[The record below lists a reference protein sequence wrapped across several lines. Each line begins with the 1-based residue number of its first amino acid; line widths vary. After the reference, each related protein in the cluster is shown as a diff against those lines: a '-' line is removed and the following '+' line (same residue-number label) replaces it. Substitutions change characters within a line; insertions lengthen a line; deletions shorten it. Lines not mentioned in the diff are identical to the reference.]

1 MDLGLKGKW
10 ALITGASQG
19 IGQAIARSL
28 AKEGCNLHLAARN
41 AEALRAGAAG
51 LGSEYGVKVEIHPV
65 DLTVRKAAAALAAE
79 CPDVDILVNNAGNT
93 PRGSILEVDE
103 DTWRQG
109 WELKI
114 YGYINLTREIYG
126 RMLARKSGVV
136 VNVIGIGAE
145 RLEYAYAAGS
155 AGNAALV
162 AFTRA
167 IGGVSLDYGVR
178 VMGVNPGWVETE
190 KAKRTLRRRALQER
204 GSEELWREMAV
215 DMPRGSLI
223 KPEEVA
229 DVVTF
234 ACSERSSAVSGT
246 IFPVDA
252 GFSARGY
259 APPRPAK

>member
-1 MDLGLKGKW
+1 MDLGLNGKW
-10 ALITGASQG
+10 ALVTGASQG
-19 IGQAIARSL
+19 IGEAIARSL

-41 AEALRAGAAG
+41 ADALKAGA
-51 LGSEYGVKVEIHPV
+51 
-65 DLTVRKAAAALAAE
+65 
-79 CPDVDILVNNAGNT
+79 
-93 PRGSILEVDE
+93 
-103 DTWRQG
+103 
-109 WELKI
+109 
-114 YGYINLTREIYG
+114 
-126 RMLARKSGVV
+126 
-136 VNVIGIGAE
+136 
-145 RLEYAYAAGS
+145 

-178 VMGVNPGWVETE
+178 VMGVNPGWVETG

-204 GSEELWREMAV
+204 GSEELWREMAL
-215 DMPRGSLI
+215 DMPRGGLI

-234 ACSERSSAVSGT
+234 ACSARSSAVSGT
-246 IFPVDA
+246 IFTVDA